1 MWQDPHVPTPRTRRS
16 TPNPITAELPYA
28 LLARVRRALRILDAA
43 IERGSEAAGLT
54 VQQQAFLLALAA
66 RGGRRVPL
74 ALIRAELDMDQATAS
89 ELLARLVGLELV
101 ERIGATDRR
110 ALELSL
116 TRKGRQRFLRSVE
129 KIRHEIQAADRA
141 GDLRALRVS
150 IAAYLDH
157 YTVVTPRH

>member
-1 MWQDPHVPTPRTRRS
+1 MPTSRAPRS
-16 TPNPITAELPYA
+16 TPGPITAELPYA
-28 LLARVRRALRILDAA
+28 LLARVRRALRILNAA
-43 IERGSEAAGLT
+43 IERGSDLAGLT

-74 ALIRAELDMDQATAS
+74 ALVRVELDMDQATAS
-89 ELLARLVGLELV
+89 GLLARLVSLELV
-101 ERIGATDRR
+101 ERLGAADRR

-129 KIRHEIQAADRA
+129 RIRHEIQAADEA

-150 IAAYLDH
+150 LAAYLDH
-157 YTVVTPRH
+157 YTIVRPRR

>member
-1 MWQDPHVPTPRTRRS
+1 VATPPARRS
-16 TPNPITAELPYA
+16 IPRPITAELPYA

-43 IERGSEAAGLT
+43 IERGCEAGGLT

-74 ALIRAELDMDQATAS
+74 ALIRTELDMDQATAS
-89 ELLARLVGLELV
+89 ELLSRLVSLELV
-101 ERIGATDRR
+101 ERTGAADRR
-110 ALELSL
+110 ALEISL

-150 IAAYLDH
+150 LAAYLDH
-157 YTVVTPRH
+157 YTIVKPRR

>member
-1 MWQDPHVPTPRTRRS
+1 MTTSRARRS
-16 TPNPITAELPYA
+16 TPGPITAELPYA

-43 IERGSEAAGLT
+43 IERGSDLAGLT

-74 ALIRAELDMDQATAS
+74 ALVRAELDMDQATAS
-89 ELLARLVGLELV
+89 ELLARLVSLELV
-101 ERIGATDRR
+101 ERIGAADRR
-110 ALELSL
+110 ALEISL

-129 KIRHEIQAADRA
+129 KIRHEIQAADKA

-150 IAAYLDH
+150 LAAYLDH
-157 YTVVTPRH
+157 YTIVKPRR

>member
-1 MWQDPHVPTPRTRRS
+1 MATSPARSTPRT
-16 TPNPITAELPYA
+16 ITAELPYA

-43 IERGSEAAGLT
+43 IERGCEAAGLT

-74 ALIRAELDMDQATAS
+74 AVIRAEMDMDQATAS
-89 ELLARLVGLELV
+89 ELLARLVSLELV
-101 ERIGATDRR
+101 ERLGAADRR
-110 ALELSL
+110 ALEISL

-129 KIRHEIQAADRA
+129 KIRHEIQAADEA

-150 IAAYLDH
+150 LAAYLDH
-157 YTVVTPRH
+157 YTIVKPRR